1 MNKSLLNHCPADRII
16 SLREMAHLL
25 NRTPKTIWR
34 MWAKDGVLPKP
45 LMINGRTLGWKESTY
60 SAWLAEKAGGEV

>member
-1 MNKSLLNHCPADRII
+1 MNIDKNFVSKTDRII
-16 SLREMAHLL
+16 SLPEMAQLL
-25 NRTPKTIWR
+25 NRHPKTIWR

-60 SAWLAEKAGGEV
+60 SAWLAEKAGV